1 MISYMEKI
9 TLVSFFLHYISGLSG
24 IRKMLMLVLFS
35 VLQKTLIRN
44 EKRLYENQNQNQVN
58 VSESRTI
65 NEKVEVLK

>member
-1 MISYMEKI
+1 
-9 TLVSFFLHYISGLSG
+9 
-24 IRKMLMLVLFS
+24 MLVLFS

>member
-1 MISYMEKI
+1 
-9 TLVSFFLHYISGLSG
+9 
-24 IRKMLMLVLFS
+24 MLMLVLFS

-58 VSESRTI
+58 ASESRTI